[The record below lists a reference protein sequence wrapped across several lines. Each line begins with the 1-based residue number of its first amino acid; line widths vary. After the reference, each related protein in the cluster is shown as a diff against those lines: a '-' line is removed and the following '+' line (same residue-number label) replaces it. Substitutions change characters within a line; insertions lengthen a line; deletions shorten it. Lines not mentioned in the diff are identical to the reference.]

1 MGKKSFKLGFT
12 ALFRSYVRR
21 SQGGCLP
28 MDPVFPT
35 TVSVEAPPH
44 SERPAAAARQGSLS
58 PSPAV
63 VRPISPMYDRSRPLS
78 EILME
83 TPTGFGDE
91 DDEDEVDFP
100 GFGGGRPLSSFKP
113 PVTVPPPPPPKP
125 SQVIHP

>member
-1 MGKKSFKLGFT
+1 M
-12 ALFRSYVRR
+12 RR

-44 SERPAAAARQGSLS
+44 SERPAAARQGSLS

-63 VRPISPMYDRSRPLS
+63 ARPISPMYDRSRPLS

-91 DDEDEVDFP
+91 DDEDEVDFA

-125 SQVIHP
+125 SQVRPQGCERYRFENIHP